1 MAKLLDSV
9 LKPPTKQVTLKA
21 KTVGVSTNVDNT
33 EAEATLASFGKLTS
47 GSSKRNLGNRLQEA
61 ESEAK
66 RLCLG
71 SGDHVYSTSTSKSL
85 AEGPRGRSKNIK
97 HGRKRGQPQKM
108 EQPMSNTSPSVLES
122 RSSPLQQS
130 PENVLQPLNNVRDG
144 HHSAS
149 TSPVKCKS
157 NSKGDM
163 EQLLWAA
170 GLEVESYVGLYWE

>member
-33 EAEATLASFGKLTS
+33 EAEATLASFGTLTS

-71 SGDHVYSTSTSKSL
+71 
-85 AEGPRGRSKNIK
+85 
-97 HGRKRGQPQKM
+97 
-108 EQPMSNTSPSVLES
+108 NTSPIS
-122 RSSPLQQS
+122 
-130 PENVLQPLNNVRDG
+130 D
-144 HHSAS
+144 
-149 TSPVKCKS
+149 
-157 NSKGDM
+157 
-163 EQLLWAA
+163 
-170 GLEVESYVGLYWE
+170 

>member
-1 MAKLLDSV
+1 
-9 LKPPTKQVTLKA
+9 
-21 KTVGVSTNVDNT
+21 
-33 EAEATLASFGKLTS
+33 
-47 GSSKRNLGNRLQEA
+47 
-61 ESEAK
+61 
-66 RLCLG
+66 
-71 SGDHVYSTSTSKSL
+71 
-85 AEGPRGRSKNIK
+85 
-97 HGRKRGQPQKM
+97 
-108 EQPMSNTSPSVLES
+108 MSNTSPSVLES

-170 GLEVESYVGLYWE
+170 GLEVESYVGLY